1 MRPLVIA
8 HRGASWDAPEN
19 TIAAFRR
26 AIEVGADY
34 VEFDVQAARDGE
46 LVVFH
51 DPVKVARVAL
61 PQGTPNLDDV
71 LEECAGR
78 IGLAVEIKS
87 PYLHRRHALTAR
99 TLAALDAR
107 RVDPDSVVIV
117 SFSRNAILETRRTRP
132 DLRTIQHVEY
142 VPIRAAARYAWG
154 VGFHDPRASRR
165 ALALA
170 QRLGLA
176 TTVYTVN
183 DRRRMRDLATVGVSG
198 IFTDRPD
205 LALATLARPGA

>member
-1 MRPLVIA
+1 MIA

-19 TIAAFRR
+19 TIAAVRR
-26 AIEVGADY
+26 AIEMGADY
-34 VEFDVQAARDGE
+34 VEVDVQATRDGE
-46 LVVFH
+46 LVILH
-51 DPVKVARVAL
+51 DRVKVARAAL
-61 PQGTPNLDDV
+61 PPDTPTLDEV
-71 LEECAGR
+71 VEECAGK

-99 TLAALDAR
+99 ILETVSAR
-107 RVDPDSVVIV
+107 RVDPDSVVV
-117 SFSRNAILETRRTRP
+117 LSFSRSAILETRQKRP
-132 DLRTIQHVEY
+132 ELRTIQHVAY

-154 VGFHDPRASRR
+154 VGFDDARASRR
-165 ALALA
+165 GIALA

-183 DRRRMRDLATVGVSG
+183 NQRRIRDLAALGVTG

-205 LALATLARPGA
+205 LALATLARPSA

>member
-1 MRPLVIA
+1 LRPLVIA

-19 TIAAFRR
+19 TIPAFQR

-34 VEFDVQAARDGE
+34 IEFDVQASRDGE

-51 DPVKVARVAL
+51 DPVRVVRAAL
-61 PQGTPNLDDV
+61 PPGTPTLDDV
-71 LEECAGR
+71 LDECAGR

-87 PYLHRRHALTAR
+87 PYLHRRHGLTGR
-99 TLAALDAR
+99 TLAALGAR

-117 SFSRNAILETRRTRP
+117 SFSRSAILETMRTRP

-154 VGFHDPRASRR
+154 VGFHEPRASRR
-165 ALALA
+165 AIALA
-170 QRLGLA
+170 RRLGLE
-176 TTVYTVN
+176 TSVYTVN
-183 DRRRMRDLATVGVSG
+183 DRRRMQELAELGVGA

-205 LALATLARPGA
+205 VARATLGGPGA